1 MQFNSGSNMLE
12 AAKRIKHHKT
22 HKKKAIA
29 VEQIKKIYNHCI
41 KTKPNIYNM
50 RTFTI
55 VNLSFCGF
63 LRYSKASNIRRS
75 DIDFQP
81 SYMKIFI
88 KKGKMDIYRN
98 GNWIYIARGNS
109 ELSPVATL
117 QRYLKMAE
125 INEYS
130 KEFIFR
136 SIANH
141 RNHQHMAM
149 RKKNVPLSYTRARE
163 LFLDVI
169 TAVDMEREEFSLHSL
184 RSGGALTTGNAGV
197 NDRLFKSHGR
207 WRSESAKDG
216 YANDNIEALLTVSM
230 MLGL

>member
-1 MQFNSGSNMLE
+1 M
-12 AAKRIKHHKT
+12 
-22 HKKKAIA
+22 
-29 VEQIKKIYNHCI
+29 
-41 KTKPNIYNM
+41 
-50 RTFTI
+50 
-55 VNLSFCGF
+55 
-63 LRYSKASNIRRS
+63 
-75 DIDFQP
+75 
-81 SYMKIFI
+81 
-88 KKGKMDIYRN
+88 
-98 GNWIYIARGNS
+98 
-109 ELSPVATL
+109 SPVATL